1 MSNYDLYIND
11 DYNKKTF
18 KIYVAKNQQMINF
31 MIMYFN
37 NYIQLQTRKI
47 IGIDLE
53 FNKVSKSLRDV
64 ALIQLNLEIINKNEG
79 IIFVLDPKILNNK
92 EIKVL
97 KKLLTDPN
105 IVKILHGGE
114 SLDIPYLLNQLLEN
128 DIDTIKKFLNNLYD
142 TKYLCEYKHI
152 EENQKKKKCSIYD
165 LYKEFNVINNDIY
178 NDLNN
183 IENIIGP
190 IYLIQINIK
199 KLAPKVLEY
208 AVYDVLYLV
217 SLYNKII
224 NISDYYK
231 ILIPNITQ
239 HIFFYKR
246 INNIYFKQIN
256 DIVINYNNYYIII
269 NKENIKLIDYYYYI
283 IYSLDKKIYEQLLN
297 ITYFKFFIEIIYKYI
312 IYSYISNKYII
323 YKQKKN
329 KSIKIK
335 NNIDDKIL
343 FNTSTINFFNDFE
356 NDIKTLI

>member
-31 MIMYFN
+31 MIIYFN
-37 NYIQLQTRKI
+37 DYIQLQNKKI
-47 IGIDLE
+47 IAIDLE

-64 ALIQLNLEIINKNEG
+64 ALIQLNLEIVDKNEG
-79 IIFVLDPKILNNK
+79 ILFVLDPKILNSK
-92 EIKVL
+92 ELKVL
-97 KKLLTDPN
+97 KKLLTDPT
-105 IVKILHGGE
+105 IIKILHGGE

-128 DIDTIKKFLNNLYD
+128 DIDMIKNFLNNLYD

-152 EENQKKKKCSIYD
+152 EENQKRKCSIYD
-165 LYKEFNVINNDIY
+165 LYKEFNVINEKIY

-190 IYLIQINIK
+190 IYLIHINIK

-217 SLYNKII
+217 SLYHKIVK
-224 NISDYYK
+224 ISDYYN

-246 INNIYFKQIN
+246 IENIYFKKIN
-256 DIVINYNNYYIII
+256 DIVINYNNYYIVI
-269 NKENIKLIDYYYYI
+269 NNENIKLIDYYYYI
-283 IYSLDKKIYEQLLN
+283 IYSLDNKIYKEIIN

-312 IYSYISNKYII
+312 IYSYISDKYII

-335 NNIDDKIL
+335 NNIDNKIL
-343 FNTSTINFFNDFE
+343 FNTSTINFFNDFR
-356 NDIKTLI
+356 NDIESLI